1 MESILVPFLLIFL
14 FCWFGVTI
22 YNLIAVIQ
30 IKKRLFDLEF
40 RVISLRSRLT
50 TPDKTEKPPDLTPH
64 MPQHPVEPASLREHI
79 ADAAPL
85 SPAAVPETI
94 ASPASVQTR
103 TPIRPA
109 QPAVAWEERLDSLER
124 MVGMKW
130 LNWVGALVTLAGIA
144 FLLKFLYDRGLI
156 GPAGRIS
163 IGMGIGIAL
172 LYLGEVRF
180 RKLHDLFSQSVSAA
194 GCGALFLTT
203 FLSFKFYEFSGR
215 TFTFAALC
223 WFALFAVAL
232 AIVRRGPVLAFL
244 GLLCAYLTPYLLS
257 TGQDQAEAL
266 FAYLTVLAL
275 AAVVVNALRH
285 WHGITSLA
293 FVFSWI
299 YFVGWFSRFYSA
311 ERMTIAVIGAIGLIL
326 LAGVIALSRGFW
338 TKIEIRLEE
347 CIVIAAASLTGL
359 YYLWD
364 ILSSEHKLM
373 LGFMLCGLTL
383 LILAA
388 LTTTYRRKVSTPV
401 LESTLLGLASG
412 SLLLV
417 IPASFE
423 ANGAMMAWALA
434 AVVFADMG
442 IRARRMLL
450 EVAAGFCLMMGVI
463 VGFSQ
468 DSFHT
473 GVFHPIFNRVFL
485 AWLGVILAWFIVGL
499 RYFRISSARSKRTLA
514 GIVLQV
520 AASFMLL
527 ALLSGEVISWFQGQI
542 QYASSKASL
551 LNDWRN
557 VVLCVLWAFYPWLW
571 LFRKNIQLRLHELS
585 AIYYGILGLLFLVLL
600 TDFHHQDT
608 IVFFNPVFIAALIF
622 LAGIFLLASRIGE
635 SRSRIKNSLELFAHF
650 LCVILL
656 AVELSQGLGL
666 STWSASNREWM
677 RMAMISVAWAC
688 YATVLL
694 GMGFMRNLQAW
705 RWFALSL
712 LGVTL
717 LKVLFIDMAEVRQ
730 IWRVLSFMALG
741 ALLMVCSYA
750 YSRRE
755 RIKRA
760 ASTMPAPDKEVNL

>member
-1 MESILVPFLLIFL
+1 MESIIALFLFIFL
-14 FCWFGVTI
+14 FCWLGATI
-22 YNLIAVIQ
+22 YNLVAASQ
-30 IKKRLFDLEF
+30 IRKRLFELEGKVV
-40 RVISLRSRLT
+40 RLQSQLT
-50 TPDKTEKPPDLTPH
+50 TTTRTEPLMAPAPQKPIVDTTPL
-64 MPQHPVEPASLREHI
+64 P
-79 ADAAPL
+79 
-85 SPAAVPETI
+85 PAAAPETI
-94 ASPASVQTR
+94 ATPAPVPTR

-109 QPAVAWEERLDSLER
+109 QPVVTREERLDSLER

-163 IGMGIGIAL
+163 IGMGIGVAL

-203 FLSFKFYEFSGR
+203 FLSYKFYEFSGR
-215 TFTFAALC
+215 TFTFGALC
-223 WFALFAVAL
+223 WFALFAIAL

-244 GLLCAYLTPYLLS
+244 GLICAYLTPYLLS

-266 FAYLTVLAL
+266 FAYLAVLAL

-285 WHGITSLA
+285 WQGITSLA

-299 YFVGWFSRFYSA
+299 YYVGWFSRFYSL

-326 LAGVIALSRGFW
+326 LAGVIALARGLW
-338 TKIEIRLEE
+338 NKIEIRLEE
-347 CIVIAAASLTGL
+347 CIVIAVASLTGL

-364 ILSSEHKLM
+364 ILSSEHELT

-388 LTTTYRRKVSTPV
+388 LAAACRRKASTPI

-417 IPASFE
+417 IPAIFE
-423 ANGAMMAWALA
+423 SNGAMLAWALA

-442 IRARRMLL
+442 IRGRRILL
-450 EVAAGFCLMMGVI
+450 EVAAGFCLMMGI
-463 VGFSQ
+463 IIGFSQ
-468 DSFHT
+468 GSFHA
-473 GVFHPIFNRVFL
+473 GIFHPVFNRVFL

-499 RYFRISSARSKRTLA
+499 RYFRISSTRSNRTLA
-514 GIVLQV
+514 GITLQV
-520 AASFMLL
+520 TASFMLL
-527 ALLSGEVISWFQGQI
+527 VLLSGEVLSWFHGQI
-542 QYASSKASL
+542 QYASANAAL

-557 VVLCVLWAFYPWLW
+557 VVLCVLWAFFPWLW
-571 LFRKNIQLRLHELS
+571 LFRKNIQSRLHNLS
-585 AIYYGILGLLFLVLL
+585 AIYYGILGLAFLVLL
-600 TDFHHQDT
+600 ADFHHQDT
-608 IVFFNPVFIAALIF
+608 IVFLNPIFIAALIF
-622 LAGIFLLASRIGE
+622 PAGIFLLASRIGE
-635 SRSRIKNSLELFAHF
+635 SRSKIKNILELFAHF

-656 AVELSQGLGL
+656 AVELSQGLQL
-666 STWSASNREWM
+666 STWSASTREWV
-677 RMAMISVAWAC
+677 RMALISVAWAC

-694 GMGFMRNLQAW
+694 GIGFVRNLQAW

-755 RIKRA
+755 RMKRA
-760 ASTMPAPDKEVNL
+760 ESTMPAPDKEVNP